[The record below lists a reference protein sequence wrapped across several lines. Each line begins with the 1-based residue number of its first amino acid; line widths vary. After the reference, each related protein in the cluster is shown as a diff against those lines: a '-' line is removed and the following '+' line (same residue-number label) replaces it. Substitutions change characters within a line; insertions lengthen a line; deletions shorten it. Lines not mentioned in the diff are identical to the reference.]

1 MTYEEYYYMIE
12 EEYNIVVK
20 NDDTGNTLFK
30 AVEYII
36 YIDLTK

>member
-1 MTYEEYYYMIE
+1 MTYEEYYYILE

-20 NDDTGNTLFK
+20 NDDTGNALFK

-36 YIDLTK
+36 SIDLTK